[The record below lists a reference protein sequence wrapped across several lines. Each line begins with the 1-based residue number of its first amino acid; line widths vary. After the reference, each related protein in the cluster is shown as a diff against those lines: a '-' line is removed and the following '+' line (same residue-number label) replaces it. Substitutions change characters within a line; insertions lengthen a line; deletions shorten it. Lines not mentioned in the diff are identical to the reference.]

1 MNSPDR
7 YLIVTTRIILGAVF
21 LWASF
26 GKILE
31 PGDFAR
37 SISNYH
43 IVPFGIENIVA
54 LILPWLELLIGMG
67 LILGIMVDG
76 SVQISAILLI
86 MFILM
91 IGQAILRG
99 FNIECGCG
107 LKEGEM
113 IGLNKILENIV
124 FLGGAYIVMQR
135 KKRFF
140 EIFPKT
146 PSVSYTHLTLP
157 TNREV

>member
-1 MNSPDR
+1 MNSLDR

-146 PSVSYTHLTLP
+146 PLS
-157 TNREV
+157 E

>member
-1 MNSPDR
+1 MNSLDR

-43 IVPFGIENIVA
+43 IFPIGIENIVA

-76 SVQISAILLI
+76 SVQISAILLV

-91 IGQAILRG
+91 IGQAMLRG

-146 PSVSYTHLTLP
+146 PLS
-157 TNREV
+157 E

>member
-76 SVQISAILLI
+76 SVQISAILLT

-91 IGQAILRG
+91 IGQAMLRG

-146 PSVSYTHLTLP
+146 PLS
-157 TNREV
+157 E

>member
-76 SVQISAILLI
+76 SVQLSAILLI

-91 IGQAILRG
+91 IGQAMLRG

-146 PSVSYTHLTLP
+146 PLS
-157 TNREV
+157 E

>member
-21 LWASF
+21 LWASI

-146 PSVSYTHLTLP
+146 PLS
-157 TNREV
+157 E

>member
-1 MNSPDR
+1 MNSLDR

-43 IVPFGIENIVA
+43 IVPFGIENIIA

-146 PSVSYTHLTLP
+146 PLS
-157 TNREV
+157 E

>member
-1 MNSPDR
+1 MNSLDR
-7 YLIVTTRIILGAVF
+7 YLIVITRIILGAVF

-26 GKILE
+26 GKIME
-31 PGDFAR
+31 PSDFAR

-43 IVPFGIENIVA
+43 IVPFGIENIIA

-91 IGQAILRG
+91 IGQAMLRG

-124 FLGGAYIVMQR
+124 FIGGAYIVMQR
-135 KKRFF
+135 RKRFF

-146 PSVSYTHLTLP
+146 PLS
-157 TNREV
+157 E

>member
-1 MNSPDR
+1 
-7 YLIVTTRIILGAVF
+7 LGAVF

-146 PSVSYTHLTLP
+146 PLS
-157 TNREV
+157 E

>member
-1 MNSPDR
+1 MNSLDR

-43 IVPFGIENIVA
+43 IVPFGLENIIA
-54 LILPWLELLIGMG
+54 IILPWLELLIGMG
-67 LILGIMVDG
+67 LILGIMIDG
-76 SVQISAILLI
+76 SARISAYLMV

-91 IGQAILRG
+91 ISQAMLRG
-99 FNIECGCG
+99 YNIECGCG

-113 IGLNKILENIV
+113 IGFNKILENIV
-124 FLGGAYIVMQR
+124 FLGGSYIVIQR
-135 KKRFF
+135 KKRLF

-146 PSVSYTHLTLP
+146 PLS
-157 TNREV
+157 E

>member
-1 MNSPDR
+1 MNSLDR

-43 IVPFGIENIVA
+43 IVPFGIENIIA

-91 IGQAILRG
+91 IGQAMLRG

-124 FLGGAYIVMQR
+124 FIGGAYIVMQR
-135 KKRFF
+135 RKRFF

-146 PSVSYTHLTLP
+146 PLS
-157 TNREV
+157 E

>member
-1 MNSPDR
+1 VNSLDR
-7 YLIVTTRIILGAVF
+7 YLIVITRIILGAVF

-26 GKILE
+26 GKIME

-43 IVPFGIENIVA
+43 IVPFGIENIIA

-91 IGQAILRG
+91 IGQAMLRG

-124 FLGGAYIVMQR
+124 FIGGAYIVMQR
-135 KKRFF
+135 RKRFF

-146 PSVSYTHLTLP
+146 PLS
-157 TNREV
+157 E

>member
-1 MNSPDR
+1 MNSLDR

-86 MFILM
+86 MFIIM
-91 IGQAILRG
+91 IGQAMLRG

-146 PSVSYTHLTLP
+146 PLS
-157 TNREV
+157 E

>member
-91 IGQAILRG
+91 IGQAMLRG

-146 PSVSYTHLTLP
+146 PLS
-157 TNREV
+157 E

>member
-1 MNSPDR
+1 MNSLDR

-91 IGQAILRG
+91 IGQAMLRG

-146 PSVSYTHLTLP
+146 PLS
-157 TNREV
+157 E

>member
-37 SISNYH
+37 CISTYH

-67 LILGIMVDG
+67 LILGIMVEG

-91 IGQAILRG
+91 IGQAMLRG

-146 PSVSYTHLTLP
+146 PLS
-157 TNREV
+157 E

>member
-1 MNSPDR
+1 MNSLDR
-7 YLIVTTRIILGAVF
+7 YLIVITRIILGAVF

-43 IVPFGIENIVA
+43 IVPFGIENIIA
-54 LILPWLELLIGMG
+54 LILPWLELLIGVG

-91 IGQAILRG
+91 IGQAMLRG

-124 FLGGAYIVMQR
+124 FIGGAYIVMQR
-135 KKRFF
+135 RKRFF

-146 PSVSYTHLTLP
+146 PLS
-157 TNREV
+157 E

>member
-1 MNSPDR
+1 MNSLDR
-7 YLIVTTRIILGAVF
+7 YLIVITRIILGAVF
-21 LWASF
+21 VWASF
-26 GKILE
+26 GKIME

-43 IVPFGIENIVA
+43 IVPFGIENIIA

-91 IGQAILRG
+91 IGQAMLRG

-124 FLGGAYIVMQR
+124 FIGGAYIVMQR
-135 KKRFF
+135 RKRFF

-146 PSVSYTHLTLP
+146 PLS
-157 TNREV
+157 E

>member
-43 IVPFGIENIVA
+43 IVPFGIENILA

-91 IGQAILRG
+91 IGQAMLRG

-113 IGLNKILENIV
+113 IGLNKILENIG

-146 PSVSYTHLTLP
+146 PLS
-157 TNREV
+157 E

>member
-43 IVPFGIENIVA
+43 IVPFGIENIIA

-91 IGQAILRG
+91 IGQAMLRG

-124 FLGGAYIVMQR
+124 FIGGAYIVMQR
-135 KKRFF
+135 RKRFF

-146 PSVSYTHLTLP
+146 PLS
-157 TNREV
+157 E

>member
-146 PSVSYTHLTLP
+146 PLS
-157 TNREV
+157 E

>member
-1 MNSPDR
+1 MNSLDR
-7 YLIVTTRIILGAVF
+7 YLIVITRIILGAVF

-26 GKILE
+26 GKIME

-43 IVPFGIENIVA
+43 IVPFGIENIIA

-91 IGQAILRG
+91 IGQAMLRG

-124 FLGGAYIVMQR
+124 FIGGAYIVMQR
-135 KKRFF
+135 RKRFF

-146 PSVSYTHLTLP
+146 PLS
-157 TNREV
+157 E

>member
-1 MNSPDR
+1 MNSLVR
-7 YLIVTTRIILGAVF
+7 YLIVITRIILGAVF
-21 LWASF
+21 LWASL
-26 GKILE
+26 GKILD
-31 PGDFAR
+31 PADFAR
-37 SISNYH
+37 SISNFH

-54 LILPWLELLIGMG
+54 LILPWLELFIGMG

-91 IGQAILRG
+91 IGQAMLRG

-113 IGLNKILENIV
+113 IGLNKILENLV

-146 PSVSYTHLTLP
+146 PLS
-157 TNREV
+157 E

>member
-1 MNSPDR
+1 VNSPDR

-76 SVQISAILLI
+76 SVQISAILLV

-91 IGQAILRG
+91 IGQAMLRG

-146 PSVSYTHLTLP
+146 PLS
-157 TNREV
+157 E

>member
-1 MNSPDR
+1 MNSLDR
-7 YLIVTTRIILGAVF
+7 YLIVITRIILGAAF

-43 IVPFGIENIVA
+43 IFPFGIENIVA

-91 IGQAILRG
+91 IGQAMLRG

-146 PSVSYTHLTLP
+146 PLS
-157 TNREV
+157 E

>member
-1 MNSPDR
+1 
-7 YLIVTTRIILGAVF
+7 
-21 LWASF
+21 
-26 GKILE
+26 
-31 PGDFAR
+31 
-37 SISNYH
+37 
-43 IVPFGIENIVA
+43 
-54 LILPWLELLIGMG
+54 
-67 LILGIMVDG
+67 
-76 SVQISAILLI
+76 

-91 IGQAILRG
+91 IVQAMLRG

-140 EIFPKT
+140 EIFPRT
-146 PSVSYTHLTLP
+146 PLS
-157 TNREV
+157 E

>member
-1 MNSPDR
+1 MNSLDR
-7 YLIVTTRIILGAVF
+7 YLIVITRIILGAVF

-43 IVPFGIENIVA
+43 IVPFGIENIIA

-91 IGQAILRG
+91 IGQAMLRG

-124 FLGGAYIVMQR
+124 FIGGAYIVMQTR
-135 KKRFF
+135 KRFF

-146 PSVSYTHLTLP
+146 PLS
-157 TNREV
+157 E

>member
-43 IVPFGIENIVA
+43 IVPFGIENILA

-67 LILGIMVDG
+67 LILGIMFDG

-91 IGQAILRG
+91 IGQAMLRG

-146 PSVSYTHLTLP
+146 PLS
-157 TNREV
+157 E

>member
-91 IGQAILRG
+91 IGQAMLRG

-124 FLGGAYIVMQR
+124 FLGEPI
-135 KKRFF
+135 
-140 EIFPKT
+140 
-146 PSVSYTHLTLP
+146 L
-157 TNREV
+157 

>member
-1 MNSPDR
+1 MNSLDR
-7 YLIVTTRIILGAVF
+7 YLIVITRIILGADF

-43 IVPFGIENIVA
+43 IVPFGIENIIA

-91 IGQAILRG
+91 IGQAMLRG

-124 FLGGAYIVMQR
+124 FIGGAYIVMQR
-135 KKRFF
+135 RKRFF

-146 PSVSYTHLTLP
+146 PLS
-157 TNREV
+157 E

>member
-1 MNSPDR
+1 VNSPDR

-146 PSVSYTHLTLP
+146 PLS
-157 TNREV
+157 E

>member
-43 IVPFGIENIVA
+43 IVPFGIENIIA

-91 IGQAILRG
+91 IGQAMLRG

-146 PSVSYTHLTLP
+146 PLS
-157 TNREV
+157 E

>member
-1 MNSPDR
+1 MNSLDR

-43 IVPFGIENIVA
+43 IVPYGIENIIA

-91 IGQAILRG
+91 IGQAMLRG

-146 PSVSYTHLTLP
+146 PLS
-157 TNREV
+157 E

>member
-1 MNSPDR
+1 VNSPDR

-107 LKEGEM
+107 LKEGEV

-146 PSVSYTHLTLP
+146 PLS
-157 TNREV
+157 E

>member
-1 MNSPDR
+1 VNSLDR

-146 PSVSYTHLTLP
+146 PLS
-157 TNREV
+157 E

>member
-1 MNSPDR
+1 VNSPDR

-91 IGQAILRG
+91 IGQAMLRG

-146 PSVSYTHLTLP
+146 PLS
-157 TNREV
+157 E

>member
-91 IGQAILRG
+91 IGQAMLRG

-124 FLGGAYIVMQR
+124 ILGGAYIVMQR

-146 PSVSYTHLTLP
+146 PLS
-157 TNREV
+157 E

>member
-1 MNSPDR
+1 MNSLDR
-7 YLIVTTRIILGAVF
+7 YLIVITRIILGAVF

-43 IVPFGIENIVA
+43 IVPFGIENIIA

-91 IGQAILRG
+91 IGQAMLRG

-146 PSVSYTHLTLP
+146 PLS
-157 TNREV
+157 E

>member
-7 YLIVTTRIILGAVF
+7 YLIVITRIILGSVF

-91 IGQAILRG
+91 IGQAMLRG

-146 PSVSYTHLTLP
+146 PLS
-157 TNREV
+157 E